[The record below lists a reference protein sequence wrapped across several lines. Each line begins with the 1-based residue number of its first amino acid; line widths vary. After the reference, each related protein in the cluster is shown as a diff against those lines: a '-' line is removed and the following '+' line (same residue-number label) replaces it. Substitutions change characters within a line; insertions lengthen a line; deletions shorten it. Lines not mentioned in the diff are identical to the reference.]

1 MPLDL
6 TNVLATFQALMND
19 ILHDFI
25 WVFVL
30 VFFDDI
36 LIFSDSWNTHLQHV
50 YAILCRLREH
60 GLVVKQRK
68 CSFGATTVAYLG
80 HIISAEGVAMD
91 ADKVEAV
98 HAWPAPRTVRAV
110 HGFLGLIG
118 YYRKF
123 IRGYGDITA
132 PLT

>member
-1 MPLDL
+1 
-6 TNVLATFQALMND
+6 
-19 ILHDFI
+19 
-25 WVFVL
+25 
-30 VFFDDI
+30 
-36 LIFSDSWNTHLQHV
+36 
-50 YAILCRLREH
+50 
-60 GLVVKQRK
+60 VVKQRK

-123 IRGYGDITA
+123 IRGYDDITA